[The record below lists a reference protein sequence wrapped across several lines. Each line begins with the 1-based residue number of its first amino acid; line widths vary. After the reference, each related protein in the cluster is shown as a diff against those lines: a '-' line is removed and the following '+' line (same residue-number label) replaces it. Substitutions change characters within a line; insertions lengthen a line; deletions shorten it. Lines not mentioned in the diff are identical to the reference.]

1 MRPLRLQNEENR
13 QDFVNL
19 TAGLHVELRENVNS
33 RTGVSVPLQDSDR
46 QYDATI
52 LRQVDILLR

>member
-19 TAGLHVELRENVNS
+19 TAGLHVELLENVNT
-33 RTGVSVPLQDSDR
+33 RIGVSVSLRDSDR
-46 QYDATI
+46 QYDATF

>member
-19 TAGLHVELRENVNS
+19 TAGLHVELREHVNT
-33 RTGVSVPLQDSDR
+33 RIGVSVSLRDSDR
-46 QYDATI
+46 PYDATF